1 MNTIKLNPKVE
12 AVFVVKSKIPEI
24 DEWLKGEPLDE
35 YELRDSTDECT
46 NDCFDYRTE
55 TYYPVGT
62 WILKIGNKFVGFTD
76 EEFKSI
82 EQ

>member
-1 MNTIKLNPKVE
+1 MNTIKLKAKIE

-24 DEWLKGEPLDE
+24 DEWLKGEPLSVG
-35 YELRDSTDECT
+35 ELRESLDGNNNECY
-46 NDCFDYRTE
+46 DYKSE
-55 TYYPVGT
+55 TFYPVGT